1 MLLLIQVVLPVQD
14 WERKVTAES
23 DEDMDGGFFS
33 LFKEKGKG
41 ICAER
46 IQDYPSW
53 CPRIVLLFL

>member
-1 MLLLIQVVLPVQD
+1 MQV

-33 LFKEKGKG
+33 LIKEKGKG

-46 IQDYPSW
+46 IQDYPLW
-53 CPRIVLLFL
+53 CPWIILLFL